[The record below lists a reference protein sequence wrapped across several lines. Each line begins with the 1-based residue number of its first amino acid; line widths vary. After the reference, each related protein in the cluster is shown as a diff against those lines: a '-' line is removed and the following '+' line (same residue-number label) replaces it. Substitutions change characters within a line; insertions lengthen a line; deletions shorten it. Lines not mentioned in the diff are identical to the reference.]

1 LLTFLLLI
9 VNSLL
14 QKQKKQKPNY
24 EKVINANTLYITDKE
39 FSDRIV
45 IPVSGVARRK
55 LGSQG
60 FHIVLTNITRKAC
73 G

>member
-39 FSDRIV
+39 FSDSRDENFRLKANPIQC
-45 IPVSGVARRK
+45 
-55 LGSQG
+55 GSSS
-60 FHIVLTNITRKAC
+60 F
-73 G
+73 

>member
-1 LLTFLLLI
+1 MLTFLLLI

-60 FHIVLTNITRKAC
+60 FHIVLTKKNGRER
-73 G
+73 